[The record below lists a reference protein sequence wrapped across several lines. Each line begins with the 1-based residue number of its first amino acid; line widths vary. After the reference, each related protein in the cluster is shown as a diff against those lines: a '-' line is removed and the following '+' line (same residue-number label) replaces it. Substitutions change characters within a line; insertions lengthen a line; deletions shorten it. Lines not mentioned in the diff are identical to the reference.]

1 MLLELYV
8 GIMAINF
15 VIFGIAFFRKNV
27 WMWAITLVLS
37 ALLIFSSFNIEQN
50 TAVVAS
56 QSVIGSNVT
65 YTYTTL
71 THSSQDWALFS
82 LNSGIFLLGLV
93 LFLSDIFA
101 AFKEGA
107 LGERKY

>member
-1 MLLELYV
+1 
-8 GIMAINF
+8 MAINF
-15 VIFGIAFFRKNV
+15 VIFGIAFFRKSV

-37 ALLIFSSFNIEQN
+37 ALLIFASLNIEQN

-56 QSVIGSNVT
+56 QSIVNSSVT

-71 THSSQDWALFS
+71 THSSKDWALFS
-82 LNSGIFLLGLV
+82 LNSGVFLLGLV

-101 AFKEGA
+101 SFKEGS
-107 LGERKY
+107 LGGRNYE